1 MKKFSRIF
9 TVVVALVMIFATA
22 VFAAGCNKQAPEP
35 IATSITLD
43 TANVCMTFDVN
54 ERFTSQGLVVTA
66 HFNDDSTKDVTSQS
80 KVSSPNMSEAGT
92 KEVEVTYLELKASYT
107 ITVNAVCTH
116 KCPECGYCMDF
127 TSTAECCAV
136 KCGDN
141 RKESYTFQAEN
152 SRVVTTSGTLGGVT
166 TFENKEDSSTGE
178 PVSGRGNFSANTGAS
193 LTFNIYSPADTT
205 VTMLARISRG
215 VNGVTVFTDVA
226 LPIIT
231 APDGEVQ
238 ILDRSTK
245 VERTNSGAWFDF
257 QEVNIGCIQLK
268 EGVNAVRLAP
278 TGTAYNFDYL
288 AFLSDEV
295 LTWEDGTAADII
307 GVPRFG
313 LSPEDEAAEDV
324 TLENIAISDGGNI
337 ITATVACTT
346 DITKA
351 SSVTLNK
358 IPAEAQITF
367 DEANSR
373 YNVTINAEGMGLVE
387 NTTYTVRFMGEGKDV
402 LAIGE
407 LAYIASA
414 NINDGTDDSTW
425 TKSEEFR
432 AYSAPSSEVLNP
444 AVRISSKLKAT
455 TSRANDDGYYPVGN
469 LDMNKGQWV
478 SFYINSSE
486 AATVGL
492 YMELGQLTTRN
503 TFRDWVDLEVNGVA
517 YNSDAAMPT
526 GANYI
531 ASNTYTL
538 IGFIPLAEGNNEIRF
553 TVNSTAAT
561 SSRNIYG
568 LQFTS
573 QTATLSWGE
582 APEIVLES
590 VSVSAKSTAR
600 TEYYAGETFEAEN
613 LVLDLSWSDGNVT
626 QVKEGFTVTP
636 SGALTVEDT
645 VVTVSYTDGDVTK
658 EIEIEI
664 TVTEP
669 AARLKEVVLS
679 ESSVYEDE
687 YFSGQTFDASGITL
701 IARFTDDSTQEITA
715 EQFTV
720 TPSGALT
727 PEDKVVVLS
736 YTYAGDTRSVEIP
749 VTVTEHDLT
758 GISLNKDSTVK
769 TEYTAGQS
777 FDASGLVLDATFSDG
792 SVLQVTAGFTVTPG
806 GALNVNVKAV
816 IVSYTFNGIEKTI
829 EIPVTV
835 NPTEN
840 GLDYIYNAT
849 TAPGST
855 ELNSG
860 ISTEPGSAGNTNI
873 AANRP
878 DADGYYPIGNI
889 NSNTGVKITF
899 TVTVEKDVTVGLY
912 AEFSNRNSDYVFSD
926 SFALSVN
933 GTAVESDASMPH
945 GDSFTPS
952 NSYVYIGEINLK
964 AGENTITFTT
974 VAFDAYNIYGIAFD
988 SSEEISW

>member
-22 VFAAGCNKQAPEP
+22 VYAAGCNRQAPEP

-387 NTTYTVRFMGEGKDV
+387 NTTYTVRFIGEGKDV

-613 LVLDLSWSDGNVT
+613 LVLDLEWSDGNVT
-626 QVKEGFTVTP
+626 QVSEGFTVAP
-636 SGALTVEDT
+636 DGVLTAEDK
-645 VVTVSYTDGDVTK
+645 VVTITYTDGDVTK
-658 EIEIEI
+658 QVEIAI

-669 AARLKEVVLS
+669 EARLDELS
-679 ESSVYEDE
+679 LSVDSEYRTE
-687 YFSGQTFDASGITL
+687 YFSGQAFDASGIVV
-701 IARFTDDSTQEITA
+701 IAHYTDGSTKEITPDT
-715 EQFTV
+715 FTV
-720 TPSGALT
+720 TPSGPLT
-727 PEDKVVVLS
+727 AEDKSVTLS
-736 YTYAGDTRSVEIP
+736 YTFAGDTKTLTIP
-749 VTVTEHDLT
+749 VTVTERDLVS
-758 GISLNKDSTVK
+758 ISVGAASSVK
-769 TEYTAGQS
+769 TEYTVGQS
-777 FDASGLVLDATFSDG
+777 FDSSGLVIQAAFSDG
-792 SVLQVTAGFTVTPG
+792 SSADVTEGFTVTPG
-806 GALNVNVKAV
+806 GALNVGNKSVT
-816 IVSYTFNGIEKTI
+816 ISYTYNGVEKTV
-829 EIPVTV
+829 EFPVTV
-835 NPTEN
+835 SPTAE
-840 GLDYIYNAT
+840 GLDYVYTAT
-849 TAPGST
+849 NSAGSSA
-855 ELNSG
+855 LNSG
-860 ISTEPGSAGNTNI
+860 VTTQAGSVGNTNI

-878 DADGYYPIGNI
+878 NANGYYPIGNI
-889 NSNTGVKITF
+889 NSNVGAKVTF
-899 TVTVEKDVTVGLY
+899 TVTVSEDCTVGLY
-912 AEFSNRNSDYVFSD
+912 VELSVRSEAKNFSDVFS
-926 SFALSVN
+926 LEVN
-933 GTAVESDASMPH
+933 GTTVTSRAAMPQ
-945 GDSFTPS
+945 GTTFTPS
-952 NSYVYIGEINLK
+952 NTYIFLGEIDLK
-964 AGENTITFTT
+964 AGENTITFTNN
-974 VAFDAYNIYGIAFD
+974 ASNSYNIYGIAFD
-988 SSEEISW
+988 SSAAISW

>member
-1 MKKFSRIF
+1 MKKTCRIF
-9 TVVVALVMIFATA
+9 TALVAVVMLFATA
-22 VFAAGCNKQAPEP
+22 IFAACQPDGPKEQQ
-35 IATSITLD
+35 ATSITLD
-43 TANVCMTFDVN
+43 TSKARVSFDVN
-54 ERFTSQGLVVTA
+54 ERFSSEGLVVTA
-66 HFNDDSTKDVTSQS
+66 HYDDQTTKDVTSES
-80 KVSSPNMSEAGT
+80 KVSSPNMTEPGT
-92 KEVEVTYLELKASYT
+92 KEVVVSYMELKASYN
-107 ITVNAVCTH
+107 IQINEVCTH
-116 KCPECGYCMDF
+116 KCPECGLCMDLS
-127 TSTAECCAV
+127 STADCCAE
-136 KCGDN
+136 KCGAD
-141 RKESYTFQAEN
+141 RKQSYLFQAEN
-152 SRVVTTSGTLGGVT
+152 SRAITQNGSLGAVT
-166 TFENKEDSSTGE
+166 TFTNREDFSTGE
-178 PVSGRGNFSANTGAS
+178 LVSGRGNFSSNTGAS

-205 VTMLARISRG
+205 VTFLARISRG
-215 VNGVTVFTDVA
+215 VVGTTVFTDVA
-226 LPIIT
+226 LPLIT
-231 APDGEVQ
+231 APDGGVQ
-238 ILDRSTK
+238 IIDRTTQ
-245 VERTNSGAWFDF
+245 VEKTTSGAWYDF
-257 QEVNIGCIQLK
+257 QEIGLGCVELK
-268 EGVNAVRLAP
+268 KGVNSLRFAP
-278 TGTAYNFDYL
+278 TGTAYNFDYV

-295 LTWEDGTAADII
+295 LTWEDGTLADII
-307 GVPRFG
+307 GEPRHG
-313 LSPEDEAAEDV
+313 VSEEDKKAEAVTFENIVVAEDNSSV
-324 TLENIAISDGGNI
+324 S
-337 ITATVACTT
+337 ATVRCTA
-346 DITKA
+346 DISKA
-351 SSVTLNK
+351 SAVTLNNM
-358 IPAEAQITF
+358 PVGAETVYDA
-367 DEANSR
+367 DSSV
-373 YNVTINAEGMGLVE
+373 YNVRLDVSELNLQA
-387 NTTYTVRFMGEGKDV
+387 NTTYTIRFMGEGDAV
-402 LAIGE
+402 LAIGS
-407 LAYIASA
+407 LYYIHSV
-414 NINDGTDDSTW
+414 NINTGTDDSAW

-432 AYSAPSSEVLNP
+432 AYSAPSSDVLND
-444 AVRISSKLKAT
+444 AVRISSKLKV
-455 TSRANDDGYYPVGN
+455 TSTRPNDDGYYPIGN
-469 LDMNKGQWV
+469 LDKNIGQNV
-478 SFYINSSE
+478 TYYINSS
-486 AATVGL
+486 AAETVGL
-492 YMELGQLTTRN
+492 YMELGQLTTAN
-503 TFRDWVDLEVNGVA
+503 TFRDWLDLTVNGTA
-517 YNSDAAMPT
+517 YNSDAKMPV
-526 GANYI
+526 GSNYLP
-531 ASNTYTL
+531 SNTYVC
-538 IGFIPLAEGNNEIRF
+538 IGFIPLQQGNNEIRF
-553 TVNSTAAT
+553 TVNSAAAVNG
-561 SSRNIYG
+561 RNIYG
-568 LQFTS
+568 IQFTS
-573 QTATLSWGE
+573 QTAVLSWGI
-582 APEIVLES
+582 APEIVLEDIA
-590 VSVSAKSTAR
+590 VSESSSAR

-849 TAPGST
+849 TAPGSS

-873 AANRP
+873 ATNRP